1 MTGRPGW
8 FLICTG
14 VVAGR
19 LMAQALLS
27 AAHLLTWILDGTR
40 LWYNLETCTVWHPG
54 SVVRVWLGAGTG
66 VSFD

>member
-19 LMAQALLS
+19 LMAQALHS
-27 AAHLLTWILDGTR
+27 AAHLDGTR
-40 LWYNLETCTVWHPG
+40 LWYKYNLETCTVWHPG